1 MSLGDSQ
8 DIPQLLAVYIP
19 TAVEHP
25 LSQLISKFGWC
36 CQILC
41 VKPQITST
49 SDIWVVISHFLLLG
63 CLLTAGASLGIATET
78 RGGGA
83 SRVIELDG
91 TGGGWASSVL
101 PVYPKAN
108 KWDLFLALELQSI
121 PSKDRRFSPA
131 LEPAPWGI
139 PEISPEL
146 LIFHLKYICIQ
157 TYYIHIIYIQTIQ
170 D

>member
-1 MSLGDSQ
+1 MSLGDSR
-8 DIPQLLAVYIP
+8 DIHQLLAVYTP

-78 RGGGA
+78 RGGGG
-83 SRVIELDG
+83 RVIELDG
-91 TGGGWASSVL
+91 TRGGWASSVL

-108 KWDLFLALELQSI
+108 KWDFFLALELQSI

-131 LEPAPWGI
+131 LEPAFWGI